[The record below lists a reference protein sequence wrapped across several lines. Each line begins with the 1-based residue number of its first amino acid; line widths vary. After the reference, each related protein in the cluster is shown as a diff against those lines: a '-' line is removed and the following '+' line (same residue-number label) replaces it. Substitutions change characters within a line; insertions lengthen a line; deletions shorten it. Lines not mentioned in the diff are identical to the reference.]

1 MVANGAE
8 LNARANVELVTV
20 YEISKILSS
29 SLDVTKTLRE
39 ALNVLAHH
47 LDFRRAMIA
56 LARGGHVWFESAKP
70 GGAPRVSGC
79 VCSRLRSRS

>member
-56 LARGGHVWFESAKP
+56 LADEDGESLSLAADRKS
-70 GGAPRVSGC
+70 V
-79 VCSRLRSRS
+79 V